1 MEDLDSQSYDSS
13 FSPWQKNFID
23 MAKKTVIKKALK
35 YKRHICDNCLR
46 RFKDIESL
54 KKTDLKNAERRL
66 FLTVQNGLPIR
77 RL

>member
-1 MEDLDSQSYDSS
+1 
-13 FSPWQKNFID
+13 
-23 MAKKTVIKKALK
+23 MACEMCGNRLMIVGTREFFTGD
-35 YKRHICDNCLR
+35 KRHICDNCLR